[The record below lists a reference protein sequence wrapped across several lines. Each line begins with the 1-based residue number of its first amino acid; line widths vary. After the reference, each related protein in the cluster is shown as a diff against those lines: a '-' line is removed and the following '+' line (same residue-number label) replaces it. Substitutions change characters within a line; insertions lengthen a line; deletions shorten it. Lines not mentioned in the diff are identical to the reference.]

1 MQVRSMLLNLP
12 IPGDGSVRSGSSTS
26 GSIRQR
32 PLLASPYH
40 MWRTGLQG
48 AVAPGCWQA
57 NNPVT
62 GSGVP
67 LVNWLGA
74 VPARIKPDVGFVT
87 DDKPKVFQSAVPA
100 HRVVVVGTF
109 NCVTFCA
116 PAVAAN
122 ASRTTTHSNPLHL
135 DTLRAVVC
143 EGCFSVTSL
152 IESRL
157 S

>member
-1 MQVRSMLLNLP
+1 MKPMQVRSMLLNFP
-12 IPGDGSVRSGSSTS
+12 MPGEGSVISGSSTS
-26 GSIRQR
+26 GSIRHR

-40 MWRTGLQG
+40 RWRTGLQG

-57 NNPVT
+57 NNPVI

-74 VPARIKPDVGFVT
+74 VPASITPAVGLVT
-87 DDKPKVFQSAVPA
+87 DDRPNWFQSWVPA
-100 HRVVVVGTF
+100 HNWVVVGTF

-122 ASRTTTHSNPLHL
+122 ASRTTTHSNP
-135 DTLRAVVC
+135 
-143 EGCFSVTSL
+143 
-152 IESRL
+152 
-157 S
+157 